1 VAATVP
7 LRVGVQERS
16 IGLIGGFSVRRQLE
30 ALDLPHSARRVLAF
44 LAMKPKPLSRMHV
57 AGVLWPDSSDNKA
70 VANLRTTLWRI
81 RQTDA
86 HLVDST
92 PSHLSLASD
101 IAVDLRQASG
111 VAHRVL
117 ARPHEAMEED
127 LAQLPLGGELLPDWY
142 DEWLVVERERF
153 RQLRLHALEALCDA
167 LAARGSYARALEAG
181 LAAVELDPLRE
192 SAHRT
197 LMRAHIAE
205 GNISE
210 ARRELEGF
218 CSLLQSTLGVP
229 PSPRLR
235 DMASE
240 LRIPW
245 RVRDANG

>member
-1 VAATVP
+1 MATAP
-7 LRVGVQERS
+7 LTVGVDERS
-16 IGLIGGFSVRRQLE
+16 IGLIGGFSVSRHRH
-30 ALDLPHSARRVLAF
+30 AVDVPHSARRVLAF

-57 AGVLWPDSSDNKA
+57 ACVLWPETSDNKA

-86 HLVDST
+86 NLVDST

-101 IAVDLRQASG
+101 VSVDVRQVSG
-111 VAHRVL
+111 VALRVL
-117 ARPHEAMEED
+117 ARPHEALEDD
-127 LAQLPLGGELLPDWY
+127 LARLPLTGDLLPDWY

-197 LMRAHIAE
+197 LIRAHVAE

-210 ARRELEGF
+210 ARRELETF
-218 CSLLQSTLGVP
+218 CALLDSTLGVP

-235 DMASE
+235 EMASE
-240 LRIPW
+240 LQIPW
-245 RVRDANG
+245 RPGDACA